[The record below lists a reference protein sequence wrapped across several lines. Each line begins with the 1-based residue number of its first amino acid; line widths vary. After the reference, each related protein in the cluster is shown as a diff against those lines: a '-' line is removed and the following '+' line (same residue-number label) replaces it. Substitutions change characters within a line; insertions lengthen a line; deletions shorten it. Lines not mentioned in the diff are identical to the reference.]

1 MGRARALQSTTFLS
15 TVPRFV
21 RPTFS
26 SSIFAAAALCLALPA
41 LAVAGVWTAAG
52 PASVAGVTWQ
62 APTPADG
69 TRFQA
74 TAGHQVSFGI
84 AAAGPGL
91 PTATV
96 AIRGAGFP
104 PGASF
109 QAQDGNPASATFNW
123 RPPPEAV
130 GQIFNLTFTAQ
141 SSVPG
146 IASATR
152 QLSIAVAR
160 APSPP
165 PPPPPKPRPK
175 PKSDTFV
182 LSGPNHMYRYAFV
195 LRQGVVRRAP
205 RLTSGVVGKL
215 GRWTPE
221 GTTNLVL
228 ALDGRRTKRGV
239 WIRVR
244 LATLPNGRTGWV
256 KRKVLSDW
264 KEVRTRLVVD
274 HRSLTA
280 TLYRRG
286 KVIFKVP
293 VGVGESRWPTP
304 RGEFFVR
311 NQLYG
316 FGNPVYGPIAFGT
329 SARSAVLTDWPGGG
343 FIGIHGTNQP
353 GILPGRVS
361 HGCIRLKNGDIL
373 RLAKLMP
380 VGTPLTVQ

>member
-1 MGRARALQSTTFLS
+1 M
-15 TVPRFV
+15 
-21 RPTFS
+21 RPFRLLLACM
-26 SSIFAAAALCLALPA
+26 AASCLALPA
-41 LAVAGVWTAAG
+41 FAVAGVWTAAG
-52 PASVAGVTWQ
+52 PAAVSGVTWQ

-74 TAGHQVSFGI
+74 TAGYQVSFGLGAI
-84 AAAGPGL
+84 GPGL

-104 PGASF
+104 AGAAF
-109 QAQDGNPASATFNW
+109 QPRDGNPATATFNW
-123 RPPPEAV
+123 MAPAGAV
-130 GQIFNLTFTAQ
+130 GQTFNLTFTAQ

-146 IASATR
+146 VAPATR
-152 QLSIAVAR
+152 RFSIAVVR
-160 APSPP
+160 APSP

-175 PKSDTFV
+175 PKPPKRDTFV

-195 LRQGVVRRAP
+195 LRQGVARRAP
-205 RLTSGVVGKL
+205 RVTAGVVAKL

-274 HRSLTA
+274 QRRFTA
-280 TLYRRG
+280 TLLRRG
-286 KVIFKVP
+286 KVIFRAP

-304 RGEFFVR
+304 RGEFFIR

-361 HGCIRLKNGDIL
+361 HGCIRMRNGDIL
-373 RLAKLMP
+373 RLARMMP
-380 VGTPLTVQ
+380 VGTPLTIQ